1 MKRRF
6 ILSLILAVMF
16 IAVAMLPAVILS
28 HTAKAA
34 APANAYWVGGS
45 GDWTNAAVHWA
56 TESGGDP
63 SADNLPDETTNVH
76 FDENSFDVDHHVV
89 SIADKAYC
97 HNMDWTGSTNDPV
110 LTWEL
115 GYQLEIYGDCTFA
128 SGMTINSTADDPG
141 AILFFK
147 GNCHLTS
154 NGVSIGV
161 SILVGWPD
169 VEGVSLR
176 LQDALT
182 MVGDIDTSA
191 LMVLKGGFYT
201 NDYDTTITAL
211 WEQIGEDYTI
221 DLGSST
227 VNITSS
233 FDTHSFVLC
242 EGGTLY
248 AEDSTI
254 IMSSSGVFDGAGFTY
269 GNVSFKGESLT
280 VNGSNTYKDL
290 SLAKG
295 VTQDVT
301 FESGTTQTMTM
312 AHLSGSAG
320 HIHTIHTYA
329 YDTIPATFTKSLGG
343 TIPSD
348 YINISYITASPE
360 NTWCNGS
367 NSIKGDGCLGWV
379 NCSELPITFPD
390 PALETAVRNTIGIPG
405 EDIYQSDLNAV
416 YTFEAVGLDIED
428 LTGMEY
434 WTTLT
439 YLDLSDNNISDILY
453 LSSLTSLGELNLSDN
468 SISDISPL
476 VGVLDSGDYLDVRSN
491 TLNHHAYTDD
501 IPMLEHAGVTV
512 DCDPEGGGILA
523 DAYWVGGSGDW
534 SDAENHW
541 SNKSGGTPNASF
553 LPDLS
558 SAVHFDAN
566 SFSEADQTVNI
577 DKESYCG
584 DMTWVG
590 ADYSPSLIGNGN
602 LWASGNITM
611 ISDMS
616 VSFADGLGMLIS
628 SPTTANFSVDMPI
641 YFDGMFGIEMEDN
654 GSVSLQSD
662 LNISDFFVFPT
673 GILTT
678 NNYNIS
684 ASYISDMDSSYYK
697 TYNLGSSIIH
707 TTGTGWYIG
716 GANTFVNAGT
726 STIIIDDG
734 GSGGFFFGGGETYHN
749 VTLNG
754 SLHAVVGD
762 NTIENFS
769 LSPDITQLVYFGD
782 GTTQTVA
789 SASLSG
795 SDGHIHTLTGTD
807 VTGWNIVKSGGGTVS
822 SDYIDIS
829 YSNAYPA
836 NTWCYGT
843 NSVEGDGC
851 SGWVSC
857 DMNSA
862 PTITS
867 VTLQQ
872 SDKTTATSAMTPQTA
887 YNVEIVAGDAD
898 TINDINKIDISIF
911 YDANAGD
918 DGTPAGAWDCDQE
931 AIYRWAK
938 SGSTWSMQNSSA
950 VTTWSITTGSCD
962 TPANMSATSGEWNLY
977 FTVGKLAVKSDGS
990 TSEWDVKVMVTD
1002 SVSHT
1007 VNSTIYSKS
1016 MGSYASLSLSNGTI
1030 NFGSMA
1036 MGSTTAIQ
1044 TPSSHYVTLQSIANS
1059 AFALGGKSS
1068 SPWTNGSNN
1077 VTLNTSGTPGA
1088 AGEFALTYDD
1098 AGDGSGHPTTPQAV
1112 TTSTATIT
1120 GHNADVRTSTAAD
1133 ANEST
1138 SKTNMY
1144 MDCKLYSSSIPY
1156 GTYSGT
1162 ITFTITIN

>member
-233 FDTHSFVLC
+233 IDTHSFVLC

-501 IPMLEHAGVTV
+501 IPMLEDAEVTV
-512 DCDPEGGGILA
+512 DYDPEGGGILA
-523 DAYWVGGSGDW
+523 ISNSPDSMAFNLVLPNSEYWSNGSAPSFQL
-534 SDAENHW
+534 SDA
-541 SNKSGGTPNASF
+541 
-553 LPDLS
+553 
-558 SAVHFDAN
+558 
-566 SFSEADQTVNI
+566 Q
-577 DKESYCG
+577 
-584 DMTWVG
+584 
-590 ADYSPSLIGNGN
+590 
-602 LWASGNITM
+602 
-611 ISDMS
+611 
-616 VSFADGLGMLIS
+616 
-628 SPTTANFSVDMPI
+628 
-641 YFDGMFGIEMEDN
+641 
-654 GSVSLQSD
+654 
-662 LNISDFFVFPT
+662 
-673 GILTT
+673 
-678 NNYNIS
+678 
-684 ASYISDMDSSYYK
+684 
-697 TYNLGSSIIH
+697 
-707 TTGTGWYIG
+707 
-716 GANTFVNAGT
+716 
-726 STIIIDDG
+726 
-734 GSGGFFFGGGETYHN
+734 
-749 VTLNG
+749 
-754 SLHAVVGD
+754 
-762 NTIENFS
+762 
-769 LSPDITQLVYFGD
+769 
-782 GTTQTVA
+782 
-789 SASLSG
+789 
-795 SDGHIHTLTGTD
+795 
-807 VTGWNIVKSGGGTVS
+807 
-822 SDYIDIS
+822 
-829 YSNAYPA
+829 
-836 NTWCYGT
+836 CY
-843 NSVEGDGC
+843 
-851 SGWVSC
+851 
-857 DMNSA
+857 
-862 PTITS
+862 
-867 VTLQQ
+867 
-872 SDKTTATSAMTPQTA
+872 
-887 YNVEIVAGDAD
+887 
-898 TINDINKIDISIF
+898 
-911 YDANAGD
+911 
-918 DGTPAGAWDCDQE
+918 
-931 AIYRWAK
+931 
-938 SGSTWSMQNSSA
+938 
-950 VTTWSITTGSCD
+950 
-962 TPANMSATSGEWNLY
+962 
-977 FTVGKLAVKSDGS
+977 
-990 TSEWDVKVMVTD
+990 
-1002 SVSHT
+1002 
-1007 VNSTIYSKS
+1007 
-1016 MGSYASLSLSNGTI
+1016 
-1030 NFGSMA
+1030 
-1036 MGSTTAIQ
+1036 
-1044 TPSSHYVTLQSIANS
+1044 
-1059 AFALGGKSS
+1059 
-1068 SPWTNGSNN
+1068 
-1077 VTLNTSGTPGA
+1077 
-1088 AGEFALTYDD
+1088 
-1098 AGDGSGHPTTPQAV
+1098 
-1112 TTSTATIT
+1112 
-1120 GHNADVRTSTAAD
+1120 
-1133 ANEST
+1133 
-1138 SKTNMY
+1138 
-1144 MDCKLYSSSIPY
+1144 
-1156 GTYSGT
+1156 
-1162 ITFTITIN
+1162 FTITNNGDTASIDINATAFTGGIGWSLTDGSPGENTVRMKAGKSGDVIESDMITLDSITKAFISGLTARAIEKWEIELETGTFTDAVEKTSIITLVATLD